1 MCSITDAG
9 NAFAEDDN
17 MFDIDEWRAGT
28 GVGALWFSP
37 FGPLEVF
44 WGVPLDP
51 LDDEKSSVF
60 EFNVG
65 GSRL

>member
-1 MCSITDAG
+1 MSIRTRLNILFLTVITLAV
-9 NAFAEDDN
+9 A
-17 MFDIDEWRAGT
+17 T

-44 WGVPLDP
+44 WGLPLDP

-60 EFNVG
+60 EFNMG
-65 GSRL
+65 GSRN